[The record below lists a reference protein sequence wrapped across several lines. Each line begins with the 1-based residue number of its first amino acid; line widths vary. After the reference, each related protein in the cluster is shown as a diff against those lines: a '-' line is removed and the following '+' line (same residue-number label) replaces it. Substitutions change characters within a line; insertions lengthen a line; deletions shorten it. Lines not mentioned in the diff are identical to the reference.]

1 MRNCN
6 FFRKY
11 VTIYMKDV
19 LKRRSKSKVE
29 KQETTLKEYI
39 KGNKLDIERLIEQ
52 YYSYVY
58 RIIKSTKS
66 VGIVEEDIEEIISDV
81 FLAIWKNSANLTA
94 SIRVKPY
101 LGGITKNVIRNKYR
115 KTTMHCSISDYEE
128 HLVASHELEMI
139 IEEREQNE
147 IIKGALKMLKLEEYQ
162 IFIAFYYENKKV
174 KEIAKILGISESK
187 VKVILHR
194 VRKDL
199 KAYLKKGGYSYERE

>member
-1 MRNCN
+1 
-6 FFRKY
+6 
-11 VTIYMKDV
+11 
-19 LKRRSKSKVE
+19 
-29 KQETTLKEYI
+29 
-39 KGNKLDIERLIEQ
+39 
-52 YYSYVY
+52 
-58 RIIKSTKS
+58 
-66 VGIVEEDIEEIISDV
+66 
-81 FLAIWKNSANLTA
+81 
-94 SIRVKPY
+94 
-101 LGGITKNVIRNKYR
+101 
-115 KTTMHCSISDYEE
+115 MHCSISDYEE